1 MASTRTV
8 EGEARRPMPGEVIGL
23 KKFVQEMKGKTHRV
37 VEMRI
42 MLVCAAGIAARVI
55 FASRIEA
62 VTLRS
67 SLLFSA
73 GKSID

>member
-1 MASTRTV
+1 MASTEV
-8 EGEARRPMPGEVIGL
+8 DGETRGMGSEEAKGL

-42 MLVCAAGIAARVI
+42 VLVCAVGIAARVI
-55 FASRIEA
+55 FASRTEE

-67 SLLFSA
+67 SLLFIA
-73 GKSID
+73 GKSIE